1 MYNLMLMII
10 LIAILIVSTW
20 VNTRIQSFQV
30 ENFDVD
36 PHVVGHNINDNSI
49 RGVKQSLLN
58 NLPGIKSYGYEAN
71 MLKKSKMN
79 SIHMF
84 ANNVYSPNCCK
95 YSGISSRDG
104 CACLTQ
110 EQVNQLR

>member
-20 VNTRIQSFQV
+20 VNTRINSFQV

-71 MLKKSKMN
+71 MLKKVK
-79 SIHMF
+79 
-84 ANNVYSPNCCK
+84 
-95 YSGISSRDG
+95 
-104 CACLTQ
+104 
-110 EQVNQLR
+110 